1 MEAASTARHAA
12 DQAAVIVAAPPAE
25 SPTQAPAA
33 KFTAVEVATIAIAV
47 VAVIAAARVAE
58 PFLVPVVVGILIAYT
73 LRPLV
78 TALERMHVPR
88 LAGAA
93 LVVITVLTLLITTTW
108 GLRDNVSAV
117 VAELPAAARKLRQ
130 MAAESA
136 RDSQSTMTHVKAAAA
151 ELDRAAAEAT
161 GKADTPAAP
170 PPATSSVATT
180 LQGIIATQGSKVA
193 IVIGE
198 LLVGFLL
205 AFFLLVA
212 GDTFRRKLARL
223 AGASLAR
230 RRITVEALNEI
241 DAQIQSYML
250 TLLVTNMLIA
260 LVTWGGLALLG
271 VSNAGMWGAVVGVLH
286 VIPYA
291 GTIIAAIVV
300 GFATLLDANS
310 ASTALAAVGMIV
322 VIAAVIGIG
331 LATWMQGRA
340 CHLNIVAT
348 FIGVLFFGWLWGG
361 WGLLLGLPLLA
372 VLKSIADRVD
382 GMQPVR
388 ELLSP

>member
-1 MEAASTARHAA
+1 MAAINSTPPVVTSAEH
-12 DQAAVIVAAPPAE
+12 PPA
-25 SPTQAPAA
+25 
-33 KFTAVEVATIAIAV
+33 KYTALEIATIVIAV
-47 VAVIAAARVAE
+47 VAGIAAARVAA
-58 PFLVPVVVGILIAYT
+58 PFLVPVVLGILLAYT

-78 TALERMHVPR
+78 TALERIRLPR
-88 LAGAA
+88 FIAA
-93 LVVITVLTLLITTTW
+93 TVVVLTVLVLLVTTAW
-108 GLRDNVSAV
+108 GLRDNVNAA

-161 GKADTPAAP
+161 GKSGASAAPAA
-170 PPATSSVATT
+170 ATPGVATQ
-180 LQGIIATQGSKVA
+180 LQGFLATQGSRVA

-205 AFFLLVA
+205 AFFLLVS

-241 DAQIQSYML
+241 DTQIQAYML
-250 TLLVTNMLIA
+250 TLLVSNLLIA
-260 LVTWGGLALLG
+260 GVTWGGLAMLG
-271 VSNAGMWGAVVGVLH
+271 VSNAGMWGAIVGVLH
-286 VIPYA
+286 IIPYA
-291 GTIIAAIVV
+291 GTLIAAVLV

-310 ASTALAAVGMIV
+310 VSAALAAVGMIIF
-322 VIAAVIGIG
+322 IAAVIGIG

-340 CHLNIVAT
+340 CRLNVVAT

-372 VLKSIADRVD
+372 VLKSIADRVEA
-382 GMQPVR
+382 MQPVR

>member
-1 MEAASTARHAA
+1 MAAIDST
-12 DQAAVIVAAPPAE
+12 PPAVTAAE
-25 SPTQAPAA
+25 HPPA
-33 KFTAVEVATIAIAV
+33 KYTALEIATITIAV
-47 VAVIAAARVAE
+47 VAAIAAARVAA
-58 PFLVPVVVGILIAYT
+58 PFIVPVVLGILLAYT

-78 TALERMHVPR
+78 NALEHIRVPR
-88 LAGAA
+88 LAAA
-93 LVVITVLTLLITTTW
+93 AVVVITVVTLLVTAAW
-108 GLRDNVSAV
+108 GLRDNVGAA
-117 VAELPAAARKLRQ
+117 VAELPAAARKVRQ

-136 RDSQSTMTHVKAAAA
+136 RDSQSTMSNVKAAAA

-161 GKADTPAAP
+161 GKPGAPVAPTPAP
-170 PPATSSVATT
+170 TGVGNQ
-180 LQGIIATQGSKVA
+180 LQGFLATQGSRVA

-205 AFFLLVA
+205 AFFLLVS

-230 RRITVEALNEI
+230 RRITVEVLNEI
-241 DAQIQSYML
+241 DTQIQGYML
-250 TLLVTNMLIA
+250 TLLLSNLLIA
-260 LVTWGGLALLG
+260 GVTWGGLALLG

-286 VIPYA
+286 IIPYA
-291 GTIIAAIVV
+291 GTLIAAVLV

-310 ASTALAAVGMIV
+310 VSSALAAMGMVFTIA
-322 VIAAVIGIG
+322 VIIGIG
-331 LATWMQGRA
+331 LTTWMQGRA
-340 CHLNIVAT
+340 CHLNVVAT

-382 GMQPVR
+382 AMQHVR
-388 ELLSP
+388 ELLST